1 MAGRDFAKRG
11 IFPPGHHR
19 TVDGR
24 LCGSDLCRTL
34 PREDAGLCF
43 DRLCPSAKAVYH
55 RFGNLA
61 FKADGAGVPVFP
73 LEAAAQM
80 GERRG
85 LHHGVWPRADAGDD
99 GGLQLGS
106 KALCGPFRAWLS
118 DAGTGLRGGSALS
131 VGVSGT
137 ADMRRA
143 GPCGF
148 LHSLQQG
155 LAQKHRPAACVAR
168 KCGP

>member
-1 MAGRDFAKRG
+1 MGGYVGQTYAER
-11 IFPPGHHR
+11 FPGKMQGF
-19 TVDGR
+19 VSID
-24 LCGSDLCRTL
+24 S
-34 PREDAGLCF
+34 A
-43 DRLCPSAKAVYH
+43 PSAKAVYH

-85 LHHGVWPRADAGDD
+85 LHHGIWPRADAGDD
-99 GGLQLGS
+99 EGLQLRS

-143 GPCGF
+143 GTMRVPAFATTGPGTKTPACG
-148 LHSLQQG
+148 L
-155 LAQKHRPAACVAR
+155 
-168 KCGP
+168 CGSKMRAITPIPTTRSGSTP